1 MDLRKELTGREQE
14 TLVYLLMG
22 FETSTIATKME
33 IGVDTVRPM
42 VHSIYRWYDV
52 HSRGELMAM
61 FVSKELLQVEVE
73 VMLDRDFERPRVG
86 KK

>member
-22 FETSTIATKME
+22 FETSTIATKKLA
-33 IGVDTVRPM
+33 IPM
-42 VHSIYRWYDV
+42 APRFIWLPFENVAETTPSV
-52 HSRGELMAM
+52 LMAM